1 MSSKGEKKQKSSGGF
16 GSLKWLVIAGLAVLV
31 RRNFDAVLTNVTFL
45 LSAHFGFKYVQNDW
59 YWSRVK
65 QRLQSMP
72 IVEPTPIPEMDIADF
87 SREKL
92 LKLSNNMADPVV
104 IRGAV
109 KDSAAVQK
117 WSREYFQSN
126 YGNETIV
133 VREVVDGVVRF
144 QHRNFNDFYLMQSK
158 GRNVSIVASSSIFY
172 RNPKF
177 KQELRSSVEDS
188 LVGPN
193 GEPIIA
199 QQFFITPSGRSWYHC
214 AVGNNVFRQIAGQK
228 RWVLID
234 PKRYNQLMCPA
245 PVITGTSVTPW

>member
-1 MSSKGEKKQKSSGGF
+1 
-16 GSLKWLVIAGLAVLV
+16 VIAGLAFLI
-31 RRNFDAVLTNVTFL
+31 RRNLDAILTNVTFI
-45 LSAHFGFKYVQNDW
+45 LSAHFGFKYVQNEW

-65 QRLQSMP
+65 KRLYAMP
-72 IVEPTPIPEMDIADF
+72 LVEPTPVPELSIEEF

-92 LKLSNNMADPVV
+92 LELSNNLADPVV

-109 KDSAAVQK
+109 RDSDAVRK
-117 WSREYFQSN
+117 WNREYFQAN

-144 QHRNFNDFYLMQSK
+144 QHRSFNDFYLMQSK
-158 GRNVSIVASSSIFY
+158 GRNVSVVASSSIFY

-177 KQELRSSVEDS
+177 KEELKSTVEDA
-188 LVGPN
+188 LVGPS
-193 GEPIIA
+193 GEPILA
-199 QQFFITPSGRSWYHC
+199 HQFFITPSGRSWYHC

-228 RWVLID
+228 RWVLIN
-234 PKRYNQLMCPA
+234 PKKYNQFMCPA